1 MVHITEMRVPLP
13 ITVEDFKRGQRYANW
28 KTNEAN
34 TTEGQGGQLVS
45 TSPYVSEAYGEGV
58 FTHSLYRLGDRLP
71 DWVTKLVPS
80 SALVIDEKTW
90 MAYPHIRS
98 VLTVPFFHKLKIE
111 MITMHENDDGSTE
124 NIHGLSEAELAIRKV
139 DMVDIAMDKVA
150 RRDYKAKLD
159 PQLFES
165 TKTGLG
171 PLKSGWQNNAE
182 TMMCAY
188 KLVRV
193 EANYWGV
200 QNRLEKLMLNGVRQ
214 IVLLTHRNAFC
225 FIDEWYDLTYEEICK
240 REAEGR
246 RQLKEAV
253 KQPPII
259 DPNTGMEFV
268 IDTDDDFVKATDESE
283 NESEVEFFEATMEWV
298 TQEAEEYGES
308 LISEISRELSSLE
321 VITATDSCAVCQARS
336 NSSKQA
342 EILCRTCNEYY
353 CQSCFT
359 EFHVT
364 PRLRQHTRQ
373 YPNVS
378 IFPKLPLD
386 IFSESLVTSISEE
399 RDVEDDSVTFQA
411 TAAPVAEFVAEQT
424 GQPSVAEVES
434 KATHLRGPSWLDE
447 LNSSFEDIQVSP
459 TPLSKVRSKSSYRIL
474 NSLPD
479 YSLENSQDFTQI
491 SAKFIGSNSHH
502 GVVARKKLSVRPNE
516 LSEEMIRSVSLLY
529 QRYAETQS
537 YFVPPPTTSRQC
549 LPHVRRR
556 SRSFSSAIDVQESE
570 ENLQSLSLGESLH
583 DPYTMRT
590 QSIHNAWNIGAYSRC
605 VEVTFAPEEDKLKDY
620 EPLYRHFRALVE
632 SLQLVDP
639 RDLAHEQRLAFWIN
653 VYNSLMMHAYMV
665 RGIPWSHYKRITIMH
680 KSAYIV
686 GGHLFSALAIE
697 HAILRACSYR
707 PALASLLPVQK
718 YKKHDARQAYAL
730 DRPEPLI
737 SFALCCGSH
746 SAPMVRTYT
755 AKNVRTELQEACR
768 DFLSAHIGFTRH
780 KRVIIPKIL
789 QWYARDFSSS
799 AKSLLEWVALQ
810 LPEEQ
815 RVLVEECLVQKKG
828 KKRLAVVTY
837 NWNFRYII
845 EKVAPTANCSL

>member
-13 ITVEDFKRGQRYANW
+13 ITVEEFKRGQRYANW

-34 TTEGQGGQLVS
+34 TTEGQGGQIVS
-45 TSPYVSEAYGEGV
+45 TSPYVSEVYGEGI
-58 FTHSLYRLGDRLP
+58 FTHSLYRLGDRIP

-111 MITMHENDDGSTE
+111 MITLHENDDGSTE

-139 DMVDIAMDKVA
+139 DIVDIAMDKVA
-150 RRDYKAKLD
+150 KRDYQAKLD
-159 PQLFES
+159 PQLFKS
-165 TKTGLG
+165 TKTGVG

-214 IVLLTHRNAFC
+214 IVLLTHRNALC
-225 FIDEWYDLTYEEICK
+225 YLDEWYDLTYQEICEM
-240 REAEGR
+240 EAEGR
-246 RQLKEAV
+246 KKLKEAV

-259 DPNTGMEFV
+259 DPNTGMELV
-268 IDTDDDFVKATDESE
+268 IETDDDFVRTTDESE

-308 LISEISRELSSLE
+308 LITEVSRDASSLLM
-321 VITATDSCAVCQARS
+321 ITATDSCAVCLARS
-336 NSSKQA
+336 YTSKQA

-353 CQSCFT
+353 CQNCFT

-364 PRLRQHTRQ
+364 PRLRQHIRQ
-373 YPNVS
+373 YSTDLNPPTRRPYLCTEPS
-378 IFPKLPLD
+378 I
-386 IFSESLVTSISEE
+386 TSISEE
-399 RDVEDDSVTFQA
+399 RDMEDDSATFQA
-411 TAAPVAEFVAEQT
+411 TGIAVAELVAEHSRQPPVAR
-424 GQPSVAEVES
+424 VES
-434 KATHLRGPSWLDE
+434 ETPDQHSPSWLDE
-447 LNSSFEDIQVSP
+447 LNSSFKDIQVSS
-459 TPLSKVRSKSSYRIL
+459 TPLAKVRSKSSYKIL

-479 YSLENSQDFTQI
+479 YSLENSQEFTQI
-491 SAKFIGSNSHH
+491 SANSIRSNLHQEVT
-502 GVVARKKLSVRPNE
+502 GRKKLSVRPNE
-516 LSEEMIRSVSLLY
+516 LSEEMVRSVSLLY
-529 QRYAETQS
+529 QRYAENQS
-537 YFVPPPTTSRQC
+537 YSARPSVTSSQC
-549 LPHVRRR
+549 LPYVRRR
-556 SRSFSSAIDVQESE
+556 SRSFSSGIDVQQSE
-570 ENLQSLSLGESLH
+570 DNLQSLSPDESLH
-583 DPYTMRT
+583 DPYGMR
-590 QSIHNAWNIGAYSRC
+590 QSWNIGAYSRC
-605 VEVTFAPEEDKLKDY
+605 VEVTFTPEEDKLKDY

-632 SLQLVDP
+632 SLQHVDP

-718 YKKHDARQAYAL
+718 YKRHDARQAYAL

-755 AKNVRTELQEACR
+755 AKNVRSELQQACR

-815 RVLVEECLVQKKG
+815 RVLVEECLAQKKG

-837 NWNFRYII
+837 NWSFRYLI
-845 EKVAPTANCSL
+845 EKVAPAPNSSS

>member
-1 MVHITEMRVPLP
+1 MVHITEMRIPLP
-13 ITVEDFKRGQRYANW
+13 ITVEEFKRGQRYGNW

-45 TSPYVSEAYGEGV
+45 TSPYVSEVYGEGI

-111 MITMHENDDGSTE
+111 MITLHENDDGSTE

-150 RRDYKAKLD
+150 KRDYQEKLD
-159 PQLFES
+159 PQLFSS

-171 PLKSGWQNNAE
+171 PLRSGWQNNAE
-182 TMMCAY
+182 NMMCAY

-214 IVLLTHRNAFC
+214 IILLTHRNAFC
-225 FIDEWYDLTYEEICK
+225 YIDEWYDLTYDEICA
-240 REAEGR
+240 REEEGR
-246 RQLKEAV
+246 KRLKEVV

-268 IDTDDDFVKATDESE
+268 IETDDEYVKATDESE
-283 NESEVEFFEATMEWV
+283 NSDADVEFFEATMEWV
-298 TQEAEEYGES
+298 TQEAEEFGDS
-308 LISEISRELSSLE
+308 LTTEVSREPPSLQI
-321 VITATDSCAVCQARS
+321 ITASDSCAVCQART
-336 NSSKQA
+336 NTCKMA
-342 EILCRTCNEYY
+342 DILCQTCNEYF
-353 CQSCFT
+353 CQDCFT

-364 PRLRQHTRQ
+364 PRLRQHARRYAT
-373 YPNVS
+373 VS
-378 IFPKLPLD
+378 SPPTLPPSPFPKTP
-386 IFSESLVTSISEE
+386 ITSILEE
-399 RDVEDDSVTFQA
+399 RDVEDDSICSQASAAAVTKQV
-411 TAAPVAEFVAEQT
+411 TEQT
-424 GQPSVAEVES
+424 SRSQLSRMNSRAS
-434 KATHLRGPSWLDE
+434 HNRGPSWLEE
-447 LNSSFEDIQVSP
+447 LNSSFEDIHVASA
-459 TPLSKVRSKSSYRIL
+459 PLSKVRSKSSYRIL

-479 YSLENSQDFTQI
+479 YSLENSQEFTTI
-491 SAKFIGSNSHH
+491 PMKLVGGFTHGSA
-502 GVVARKKLSVRPNE
+502 RRKLSVRPNE
-516 LSEEMIRSVSLLY
+516 LSEEMVRSISLLY
-529 QRYAETQS
+529 HRYAETQS
-537 YFVPPPTTSRQC
+537 YSAPAITSRQC
-549 LPHVRRR
+549 LPYVRRR
-556 SRSFSSAIDVQESE
+556 SRSFSSAVDVQESE
-570 ENLQSLSLGESLH
+570 DNLHSCMDQRVH
-583 DPYTMRT
+583 DPYGMRE
-590 QSIHNAWNIGAYSRC
+590 SWDIGNYSRC
-605 VEVTFAPEEDKLKDY
+605 VEVNFAPEEEKLKEY
-620 EPLYRHFRALVE
+620 EAIYRHFRGLVE
-632 SLQLVDP
+632 SLQHVDP
-639 RDLAHEQRLAFWIN
+639 RDMAHEQRLAFWIN
-653 VYNSLMMHAYMV
+653 VYNTLMMHAYMV

-730 DRPEPLI
+730 DRPEPLV

-746 SAPMVRTYT
+746 SSPMVRTYT
-755 AKNVRTELQEACR
+755 AKHVRTELQEACR
-768 DFLSAHIGFTRH
+768 DYLSAHIGFTRH
-780 KRVIIPKIL
+780 RRVIIPKIL
-789 QWYARDFSSS
+789 QWYARDFSHS
-799 AKSLLEWVALQ
+799 AKSLLEWVAVQ
-810 LPEEQ
+810 LPVDK
-815 RVLVEECLVQKKG
+815 RAVVEECLEKKKG

-837 NWNFRYII
+837 NWSFRYLF
-845 EKVAPTANCSL
+845 EKIAPAGTCSI